1 MAHITSKLR
10 LGIAIV
16 AVVATAA
23 CSSTFRNHGYVPSE
37 EELAE
42 IVVGVD
48 TRASVED
55 VIGTPSSASVLD
67 EGNIYYVRSR
77 VRNFA
82 YQRPRII
89 DRQVLAISFDAGG
102 VVSNIERFTLED
114 GRVIVLD
121 RRVTESS
128 VVDRVFLRQLLNNLG
143 NLGGIGGLDS

>member
-10 LGIAIV
+10 LGIATL
-16 AVVATAA
+16 AVVAAA
-23 CSSTFRNHGYVPSE
+23 SCTSTFRNHGYVPTE
-37 EELAE
+37 EELSE

-55 VIGTPSSASVLD
+55 VIGTPSSAGVLD
-67 EGNIYYVRSR
+67 EGSIYYVRSR

-82 YQRPRII
+82 YQRPQII
-89 DRQVLAISFDAGG
+89 DRQVLAISFDTGG

-143 NLGGIGGLDS
+143 NLGGLGDLGG